1 MHGSDAPFCTVL
13 FISKP
18 VRFLSQKLHLNC
30 RMQLQRR
37 GGSMPLPNSDKIRE
51 LNDKFRKGEDT
62 SMPGKIVLTSGL
74 LYLLEE
80 NDKAS
85 EDIVLLVRD
94 FDEFTEDNDPH
105 KEHDFGAFDFCGA
118 KIFWKFDY
126 YDPDIMHGSS
136 DASDITKTFR
146 MLTVFLGSEY

>member
-1 MHGSDAPFCTVL
+1 
-13 FISKP
+13 
-18 VRFLSQKLHLNC
+18 
-30 RMQLQRR
+30 
-37 GGSMPLPNSDKIRE
+37 MPLPNSDKIQE
-51 LNDKFRKGEDT
+51 LNDKFRKGGDT
-62 SMPGKIVLTSGL
+62 SIPGKIVFTSGL

-85 EDIVLLVRD
+85 EDITLLVRD

-146 MLTVFLGSEY
+146 MLTVFLASEY

>member
-1 MHGSDAPFCTVL
+1 
-13 FISKP
+13 
-18 VRFLSQKLHLNC
+18 
-30 RMQLQRR
+30 
-37 GGSMPLPNSDKIRE
+37 MPLPNSDKIRE

-126 YDPDIMHGSS
+126 YDPDIMHGSVMQATLQKRS
-136 DASDITKTFR
+136 ACSPSFWAVNTDGKTTQPQRPHRSFPHR
-146 MLTVFLGSEY
+146 NPLIHSSLW